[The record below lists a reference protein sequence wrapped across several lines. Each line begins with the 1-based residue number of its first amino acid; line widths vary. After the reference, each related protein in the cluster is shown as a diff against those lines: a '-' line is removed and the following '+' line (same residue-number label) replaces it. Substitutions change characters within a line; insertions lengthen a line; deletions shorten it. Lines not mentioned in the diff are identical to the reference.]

1 MFRLR
6 LLLAALAVFAA
17 ATLFPSLAHAQ
28 ASLAG
33 TVTDN
38 SGAVL
43 PGVSV
48 EAASPALIEKSRT
61 VVTDSTGQ
69 YRIVDLKPGT
79 YTLTFTLSGFS
90 TVRREGIEL
99 TGAGVTTISTDLRV
113 GSVQETITV
122 SGATPVVDTQTSAKR
137 EVVLSNEVLAA
148 VPATRTYGNILAM
161 VPGVQS
167 LTLDVNSTQS
177 LTGTATNFFF
187 TSRGGRG
194 NEGTVQVDG
203 MNVGSAFGGGGVS
216 SFAYDFVNAQEV
228 QVTVAGGL
236 GEADRGGPAFNII
249 PKTGGNTFSGS
260 AFGSTAGKWSQG
272 SNIDDELRAAGIREQ
287 PELIRN
293 WDTNFAIGGPIKRD
307 RLWFFNNL
315 RSYGTYQDIPGLY
328 ANKNALDASRWD
340 YVSDPSVKARSAGA
354 KKIEAIRLTSQLNR
368 TNKVGFYWEWQAN
381 CTGSSLVN
389 QGDSCRERG
398 DDWIALGTAT
408 TSPESANMWP
418 EREKIT
424 QATWTSP
431 ATNRLLFEAGVSSF
445 SSKWGG
451 YVPAGSR
458 SGLVAIQEQSTAAG
472 VPVPNFTYHG
482 WSSAASNNQQ
492 HNIWRASMSYVTGAH
507 SFKVGLQAAHEV
519 YRQIQ
524 NVDNQLS
531 YRFNSPSPTQLTPNQ
546 FTMRIGP
553 HIQSNR
559 TRYDGIYAQ
568 DQWTHKR
575 LTVQAAVR
583 YEHAWSWFPEG
594 ENGIIADNQ
603 FGSRFIFPRQDGV
616 TGFHDITPRMGAAYD
631 VFGNGKTSL
640 KVNFSKYLET
650 AQNGGLY
657 TQANPAV
664 TFQQTTDRTWT
675 DANRNF
681 IPDCDLMNSAAQ
693 NAATSPTFDATKD
706 SCGPW
711 TNLNFGVPFGTTRV
725 NPDVQHGW
733 GVRNYDWQFGVAVQQ
748 EVLPRVA
755 LDVSYNRRWWGNFF
769 VTDNLALGPQD
780 YDQVTITAPN
790 HPKLPDGG
798 GQQVTF
804 LTRNARTAFGATDNY
819 FTTMDDYGDVT
830 AYWHGV
836 DAQVSARLG
845 GRLFAQLG
853 SSGGRGVR
861 DYCDVAAKLPEMYG
875 GGGMFSGQQV
885 GACAVSE
892 DWLTSWRGS
901 VAYTVPKVDVLV
913 STSFRS
919 TPGVAP
925 AGGSVA
931 SNGNSL
937 AANYVVTN
945 ANLLAQTGRSFT
957 PGLTQQTVNLLPL
970 GHFFP
975 DRLNSFDVRF
985 GKNLRFGRTRT
996 NVAIDL
1002 YNLFNVNTGTA
1013 YTQTYDSNPAINGAT
1028 WLNPTTVLNPR
1039 FARFN
1044 VTLDF

>member
-1 MFRLR
+1 MGTLV
-6 LLLAALAVFAA
+6 LAALLLIGLAAPASAQPAV
-17 ATLFPSLAHAQ
+17 
-28 ASLAG
+28 AG
-33 TVTDN
+33 IVKDS
-38 SGAVL
+38 SGAIL
-43 PGVSV
+43 PGVTV

-61 VVTDSTGQ
+61 VVTDATGQ

-79 YTLTFTLSGFS
+79 YSVTFTLSGFS
-90 TVRREGIEL
+90 SIRREGIEL
-99 TGAGVTTISTDLRV
+99 TGSGVTTINADLRV
-113 GSVQETITV
+113 GSVNETITV
-122 SGATPVVDTQTSAKR
+122 TGVTPVVDTQTSTKR
-137 EVVLSNEVLAA
+137 QVVLSSDVLAA

-177 LTGTATNFFF
+177 MTGTATNFFF

-216 SFAYDFVNAQEV
+216 SFAYDFVNAAEV

-236 GEADRGGPAFNII
+236 GESDRGGPAFNII

-272 SNIDDELRAAGIREQ
+272 SNLDDYLKSVNITEPPG
-287 PELIRN
+287 LIKN
-293 WDTNFAIGGPIKRD
+293 WDTSLAIGGPIKRD
-307 RLWFFNNL
+307 RLWFFNNV

-328 ANKNALDASRWD
+328 ANRNALDPTRWD
-340 YVSDPSVKARSAGA
+340 YVKDPGVKARSAGA
-354 KKIEAIRLTSQLNR
+354 KKIEAIRLTDQLTR
-368 TNKVGFYWEWQAN
+368 KNKLGVYWEYQAN
-381 CTGSSLVN
+381 CTGSALVN
-389 QGDSCRERG
+389 TGNRCRDRG
-398 DDWIALGTAT
+398 DDWIALGTPN

-424 QATWTSP
+424 QGTWTSP
-431 ATNRLLFEAGVSSF
+431 ATNRLLLEAGVSSF

-451 YVPAGSR
+451 YIPPGSN
-458 SGLVAIQEQSTAAG
+458 SGLPAVTEQSTAAG

-482 WSSAASNNQQ
+482 WASAASNNQQ
-492 HNIWRASMSYVTGAH
+492 HNIWRASMAYVTGAH
-507 SFKVGLQAAHEV
+507 SFKVGLQSAYEV

-524 NVDNQLS
+524 NVDNQLA
-531 YRFNSPSPTQLTPNQ
+531 YTFNSTSAAALNPIQ

-568 DQWTHKR
+568 DQWTHGR
-575 LTVQAAVR
+575 LTLQGAVR

-594 ENGIIADNQ
+594 ENGILADNQ

-631 VFGNGKTSL
+631 LFGNGKTSV

-657 TQANPAV
+657 TQNNPAV
-664 TFQQTTDRTWT
+664 TFQQTTTRSWT
-675 DANRNF
+675 DGNRNF
-681 IPDCDLMNSAAQ
+681 VPDCDLMNPVQQDNLASGG
-693 NAATSPTFDATKD
+693 DK
-706 SCGPW
+706 CGAW
-711 TNLNFGVPFGTTRV
+711 NNLNFGVPFGTTRV

-748 EVLPRVA
+748 QILPRVA

-769 VTDNLALGPQD
+769 VTDNLALGPED
-780 YDQVTITAPN
+780 FDQVTITAPQN
-790 HPKLPDGG
+790 AKLPNGG
-798 GQQVTF
+798 GYPVTF
-804 LTRNARTAFGATDNY
+804 VTRNARTAIGATNNY
-819 FTTMDDYGDVT
+819 FTSASDYGDVT
-830 AYWHGV
+830 SYWHGV
-836 DAQVSARLG
+836 DAQISARLG
-845 GRLFAQLG
+845 RQLFVQLG

-861 DYCDVAAKLPEMYG
+861 DYCAVTAKLPELYTTAG
-875 GGGMFSGQQV
+875 AQFANQQV
-885 GACAVSE
+885 GACAVTE
-892 DWLTSWRGS
+892 DWLTSVRGIVS
-901 VAYTVPKVDVLV
+901 WTIPKVDVLV
-913 STSFRS
+913 SGSLRS

-925 AGGSVA
+925 GGNSVA

-937 AANYVVTN
+937 SANYNVSSAV
-945 ANLLAQTGRSFT
+945 LQAQTGRPLT
-957 PGLTQQTVNLLPL
+957 PGLAQQTVNLLPQ
-970 GHFFP
+970 GHTFP
-975 DRLNSFDVRF
+975 DRLNSLDLRF
-985 GKNLRFGRTRT
+985 GKNLRFGKTRT

-1002 YNLFNVNTGTA
+1002 YNLFNSNTGTA
-1013 YTQTYDSNPAINGAT
+1013 YNQTYDPITNGAT
-1028 WLNPTTVLNPR
+1028 WLSPTTVLNPR

-1044 VTLDF
+1044 VTVDF